1 MTKFKKEELL
11 IMRSALLNFKK
22 APWVSDEERKIIES
36 ILTKIKKLFEKE

>member
-1 MTKFKKEELL
+1 MTKFRKEELL

-22 APWVSDEERKIIES
+22 APWVSDEERKIIEN